1 MSGGFGRGE
10 RGGGEFK
17 PRTHE
22 TSRFTTVRLT
32 IGGEHYE
39 ILVNPDSALAF
50 KQGRNVEPSAV
61 IAADE
66 VYSDSRKGLRASSE
80 KLKLHFGTD
89 DHAKAALEILRR
101 GELNLTQEQRKKLTD
116 EKRRAIVAAISK
128 NFVDPRTL
136 LPHPPMRIEQAMQEA
151 RVAVDP
157 FQDPNEQMKTI
168 VESLRI
174 ILPLKSEKIRLQV
187 KVAAQYSGQTIGVL
201 KNYGEII
208 KEDWLAD
215 GTLSAIVEIPA
226 GGQPGLLD
234 RLGSTTRGAAQVTVV
249 K

>member
-1 MSGGFGRGE
+1 MSGTFG

-22 TSRFTTVRLT
+22 ASKFTTVKLT
-32 IGGEHYE
+32 VGADHFE

-50 KQGRNVEPSAV
+50 KQGRNVEPSSV
-61 IAADE
+61 IVVDE
-66 VYSDSRKGLRASSE
+66 VYSDSRKGLRASTE

-89 DHAKAALEILRR
+89 DHAKVALEILRR

-116 EKRRAIVAAISK
+116 EKRKAIIAAISK

-136 LPHPPMRIEQAMQEA
+136 LPHPPLRIDQAMQEA
-151 RVAVDP
+151 RVIVDP
-157 FQDPNEQMKTI
+157 FQDPNEQMKAV

-187 KVAAQYSGQTIGVL
+187 RVAAQYSGQAIGVL

-234 RLGSTTRGAAQVTVV
+234 RLGSTTKGAAQVTVV

>member
-1 MSGGFGRGE
+1 MSGGFGY
-10 RGGGEFK
+10 GGGEFR

-22 TSRFTTVRLT
+22 ASKFTTVKLT
-32 IGGEHYE
+32 IAGEHYE
-39 ILVNPDSALAF
+39 ILVNPDSALSY
-50 KQGRNVEPSAV
+50 KQGRNVERSAV
-61 IAADE
+61 IVSDE
-66 VYSDSRKGLRASSE
+66 VFSDARKGLRASSE

-89 DHAKAALEILRR
+89 DHAKAALEVLRR
-101 GELNLTQEQRKKLTD
+101 GELTLTHEKSIKLTD
-116 EKRRAIVAAISK
+116 YNINEIMGAICYK
-128 NFVDPRTL
+128 FFHYRTL
-136 LPHPPMRIEQAMQEA
+136 LPHPPMRIDQAMQEA
-151 RVAVDP
+151 RVTVDP
-157 FQDPNEQMKTI
+157 FQDPNEQMKAV
-168 VESLRI
+168 VESLRT

-187 KVAAQYSGQTIGVL
+187 KVAAQYTGQAIGVL

-234 RLGSTTRGAAQVTVV
+234 RLGSTTKGAAQVTVV

>member
-1 MSGGFGRGE
+1 MSGSFGH
-10 RGGGEFK
+10 GGGDFK

-22 TSRFTTVRLT
+22 STRFTTVRLT
-32 IGGEHYE
+32 IAGEHYE

-61 IAADE
+61 IAVDE
-66 VYSDSRKGLRASSE
+66 VYADSRKGLRASSE
-80 KLKLHFGTD
+80 KLKENFGTD
-89 DHAKAALEILRR
+89 DHAKAALEVLRR
-101 GELNLTQEQRKKLTD
+101 GELNLTQEQRKRLTE
-116 EKRRAIVAAISK
+116 EKRRAIIASISK

-136 LPHPPMRIEQAMQEA
+136 LPHPPTRIDQAMQEA
-151 RVAVDP
+151 RVTVDP
-157 FQDPNEQMKTI
+157 FQDPNEQMKSV
-168 VESLRI
+168 VEGLRT
-174 ILPLKSEKIRLQV
+174 ILPLKSEKIKLSVR
-187 KVAAQYSGQTIGVL
+187 VAAQYSGQAIGVL
-201 KNYGEII
+201 KNYGEIM

-234 RLGSTTRGAAQVTVV
+234 RLGSTTKGAAQVTVV

>member
-1 MSGGFGRGE
+1 MSSGFGY
-10 RGGGEFK
+10 GGGEFR

-22 TSRFTTVRLT
+22 ASKFTTVRLT
-32 IGGEHYE
+32 IAGDHYE

-50 KQGRNVEPSAV
+50 KQGRSVEPSAV

-66 VYSDSRKGLRASSE
+66 VFSDARKGLRANSE

-89 DHAKAALEILRR
+89 DHAKAALEVLRR

-116 EKRRAIVAAISK
+116 DKRKAIIAAISK

-136 LPHPPMRIEQAMQEA
+136 LPHPPMRIDHAMQEA
-151 RVAVDP
+151 RVIVDP
-157 FQDPNEQMKTI
+157 FQDPNEQMKTV
-168 VESLRI
+168 VEALRT
-174 ILPLKSEKIRLQV
+174 ILPLKSEKIKLQV
-187 KVAAQYSGQTIGVL
+187 KVAAQYSGQAIGVL
-201 KNYGEII
+201 KSYGEIL
-208 KEDWLAD
+208 KEDWLGD

>member
-1 MSGGFGRGE
+1 MSGSFGH
-10 RGGGEFK
+10 GGGDFK
-17 PRTHE
+17 PRTNE
-22 TSRFTTVRLT
+22 SSRFTTVRIT
-32 IGGEHYE
+32 IEGEHYE

-50 KQGRNVEPSAV
+50 KQGRNVDPSAV

-89 DHAKAALEILRR
+89 DHAKAALEVLRR
-101 GELNLTQEQRKKLTD
+101 GELNLTQEQRKRLTE
-116 EKRRAIVAAISK
+116 EKRKAIIAAISK

-136 LPHPPMRIEQAMQEA
+136 LPHPPTRIDQAMQEA
-151 RVAVDP
+151 RVSVDP
-157 FQDPNEQMKTI
+157 FQDSNEQMKTI
-168 VESLRI
+168 VESLRP
-174 ILPLKSEKIRLQV
+174 ILPMKSEKIKLLVRV
-187 KVAAQYSGQTIGVL
+187 SAQYSGQAIGVL
-201 KNYGEII
+201 KNYGEIL